1 MPANDKPVLMYGTFA
16 NAEEAARIGGDLVD
30 ARLAAC
36 VNILAPITS
45 IYVWQGKRET
55 AAETPMLIKTMA
67 SRADSVIARVRALHS
82 YDNPAL
88 VVVPVEG
95 GSADFLAWIAA
106 QTAPA

>member
-1 MPANDKPVLMYGTFA
+1 
-16 NAEEAARIGGDLVD
+16 
-30 ARLAAC
+30 
-36 VNILAPITS
+36 
-45 IYVWQGKRET
+45 
-55 AAETPMLIKTMA
+55 MLIKTMA

-106 QTAPA
+106 QTAPT